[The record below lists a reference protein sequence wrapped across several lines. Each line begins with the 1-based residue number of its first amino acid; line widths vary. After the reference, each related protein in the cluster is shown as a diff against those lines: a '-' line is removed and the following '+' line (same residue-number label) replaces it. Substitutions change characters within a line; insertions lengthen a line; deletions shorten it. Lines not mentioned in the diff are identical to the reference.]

1 MKKIHLIAILMIV
14 VAAAILLSASKDVS
28 TYATFEQAISS
39 QSRVKIAG
47 ELVKNKDIVYN
58 PSKDPNYFSFYIKDD
73 EGMDKQVILN
83 QAKPQDFEMSES
95 IVVTGEMKEDI
106 FYADSILLKCPS
118 KYKTEE
124 ISIREAN
131 G

>member
-73 EGMDKQVILN
+73 DGIDKQVILN

-95 IVVTGEMKEDI
+95 IVVTGEMKEDV

>member
-1 MKKIHLIAILMIV
+1 MKQIHFIAILMI
-14 VAAAILLSASKDVS
+14 AIAAIILLTASKDVS
-28 TYATFEQAISS
+28 TYATFEQAITS

-47 ELVKNKDIVYN
+47 ALVKNKEIVYN
-58 PSKDPNYFSFYIKDD
+58 PSKDPNYFSFYIMDD
-73 EGMDKQVILN
+73 DGVEKQVILN

-95 IVVTGEMKEDI
+95 IVVTGEMKEDT

>member
-1 MKKIHLIAILMIV
+1 MKKIHIIAIVMIAI
-14 VAAAILLSASKDVS
+14 AAFILLTASKDVS
-28 TYATFEQAISS
+28 TYATFEQAETS
-39 QSRVKIAG
+39 QARVKIAG
-47 ELVKNKDIVYN
+47 QLVKNKEIIYN
-58 PSKDPNYFSFYIKDD
+58 PSKDPNYFSFYISDD
-73 EGMDKQVILN
+73 DGVEKQVILN

-95 IVVTGEMKEDI
+95 IVITGEMNDDI

-124 ISIREAN
+124 ISIREVN

>member
-1 MKKIHLIAILMIV
+1 MIA
-14 VAAAILLSASKDVS
+14 VAAFILLTASKDVS

-39 QSRVKIAG
+39 EARVKIAG
-47 ELVKNKDIVYN
+47 QLVKNKEIVYN
-58 PSKDPNYFSFYIKDD
+58 PSKDPNYFSFYISDD
-73 EGMDKQVILN
+73 DGAEKQVILN

-95 IVVTGEMKEDI
+95 IVITGEMKDDI

-124 ISIREAN
+124 ISIREVN

>member
-1 MKKIHLIAILMIV
+1 MKKIHLIAIGMIA
-14 VAAAILLSASKDVS
+14 VAALILLTASKDVS
-28 TYATFEQAISS
+28 TYATFEQAITS

-47 ELVKNKDIVYN
+47 TLVKNKEIVYN
-58 PSKDPNYFSFYIKDD
+58 PSKDPNYFSFFIKDD
-73 EGMDKQVILN
+73 DGVDKKVILD

-95 IVVTGEMKEDI
+95 IVVTGEMKDDT

-124 ISIREAN
+124 ISLREAN